1 MFAVGE
7 VFSIAIV
14 AVSFDTEEP
23 WVKADGGD
31 ETGAVLDTGN
41 LLSVAADIARI
52 SASFNAVATLLASIV
67 DGGITALLDAGTT
80 LPTAS
85 VDGEIDVFNGGAP
98 MLTAAVGRGA
108 EGVFDVEDTLL
119 ISVDGWTEEAFSV
132 ERVFVAGTLATF

>member
-1 MFAVGE
+1 M
-7 VFSIAIV
+7 
-14 AVSFDTEEP
+14 
-23 WVKADGGD
+23 
-31 ETGAVLDTGN
+31 LDTGN

-85 VDGEIDVFNGGAP
+85 VDCEIELFFNGGAP
-98 MLTAAVGRGA
+98 LLTAAVGGGA

-119 ISVDGWTEEAFSV
+119 TSVDGWTEEAFSG
-132 ERVFVAGTLATF
+132 ERVFAAGTLATF